1 MAQVAAIRHDTAMGA
16 QALFAALL
24 LLAAPAAPSPVGH
37 YRLQGVQDAA
47 SELVLRADGRFAY
60 ALAYGALD
68 EEATGRWRRVGNRV
82 FLTTVP
88 KPVPPIFSPGKMA
101 HTAAAPLTLHVTTP
115 DGRGIPGVN
124 FRVEFDTGDPL
135 QDYIN
140 NDEGWSLSG
149 EEKRKPV
156 AVTLAE
162 PIYQLVSPRFPIDT
176 DKANDLTFV
185 LTPHDIGRFD
195 FEDMPLDI
203 APGRLVMHR
212 GGEPLNYVRER

>member
-1 MAQVAAIRHDTAMGA
+1 MAQSGRVRHDAAMSA
-16 QALFAALL
+16 RALIAAL

-47 SELVLRADGRFAY
+47 SELVLRADGRFDY

-68 EEATGRWRRVGNRV
+68 EEATGRWRRVGDKV
-82 FLTTVP
+82 FLTTLP
-88 KPVPPIFSPGKMA
+88 KPVPPLFSPGKAA
-101 HTAAAPLTLHVTTP
+101 HTAEAPLTLHVVSP
-115 DGRGIPGVN
+115 DGHGIPGID
-124 FRVEFDTGDPL
+124 FRVEFETGAPL

-140 NDEGWSLSG
+140 NDEGWSLPG

-162 PIYQLVSPRFPIDT
+162 PIYELVSPRFPIDT
-176 DKANDLTFV
+176 SKANDLTFV
-185 LTPHDIGRFD
+185 LIPHDMGRFD
-195 FEDMPLDI
+195 FENMPLDI

-212 GGEPLNYVRER
+212 GDAALNYVRDR